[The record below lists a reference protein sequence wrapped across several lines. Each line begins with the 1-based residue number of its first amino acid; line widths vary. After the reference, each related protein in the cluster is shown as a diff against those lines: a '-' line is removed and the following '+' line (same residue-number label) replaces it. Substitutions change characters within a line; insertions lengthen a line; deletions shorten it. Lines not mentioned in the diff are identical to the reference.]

1 MVTGNLTRCFM
12 VVYVNEVPRCH
23 TGVHAT
29 QPRPST
35 PMAARVQEDEDF
47 RPLAISLEGKLLEVA
62 SIDERVEEEE
72 WLDEQP
78 LTRMHY
84 QVTLEDGRQVTIF
97 RNMKTGGW
105 YEIENPSPGTPR

>member
-35 PMAARVQEDEDF
+35 PMAARVQEDDDF
-47 RPLAISLEGKLLEVA
+47 RPTAISLEGKILEVV
-62 SIDERVEEEE
+62 SIDEWVEEEAE
-72 WLDEQP
+72 WWEP
-78 LTRMHY
+78 EPIFKMHY
-84 QVTLEDGRQVTIF
+84 QVTLKDGQQVTIF

-105 YEIENPSPGTPR
+105 YML